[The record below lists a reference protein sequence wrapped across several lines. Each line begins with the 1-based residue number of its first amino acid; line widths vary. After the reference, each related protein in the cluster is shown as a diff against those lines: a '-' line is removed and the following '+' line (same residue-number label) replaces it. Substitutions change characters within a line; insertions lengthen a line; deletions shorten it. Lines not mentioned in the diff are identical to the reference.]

1 MGIKSDTISL
11 DEFAYAKEGVGEKYI
26 IQTRKWKMSTRALA

>member
-1 MGIKSDTISL
+1 MGIKSDPISL
-11 DEFAYAKEGVGEKYI
+11 DEFAHGKEGVGERYI